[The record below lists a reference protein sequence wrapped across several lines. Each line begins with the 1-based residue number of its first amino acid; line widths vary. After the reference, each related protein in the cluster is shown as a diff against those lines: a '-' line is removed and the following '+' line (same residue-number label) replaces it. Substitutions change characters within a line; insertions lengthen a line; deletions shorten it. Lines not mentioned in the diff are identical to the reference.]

1 MKNQNA
7 SLLLFSFVLTLVTW
21 LYVGSLFDPAKSQEF
36 NVPLVIESRSG
47 YVAVYPP
54 ESWTI
59 VVTGSSTS
67 MSRLRPQDLRA
78 VANVTNI
85 DGGTI
90 NAPITVTGPKDLD
103 LAYAPKVARVRVT
116 LEKEDRKPFTV
127 EFRQPGPEG
136 LTAGTLPPKV
146 LVRGPESIVAQVAR
160 ATVAYDL
167 SKDHSAQEAKWK
179 VELLD
184 KEGKQVGNLTVE
196 PDMVEIDTT
205 QLSLA
210 PRSLVVSPALF
221 GQPAKGF
228 KYAGATVKPA
238 VVKAK
243 VPPTLAATLASLST
257 EPVHIENASADV
269 TVNVKVITPDGV
281 QVIGSAEV
289 EVTVKI
295 VADPSAAASSAPP
308 PVKKT

>member
-21 LYVGSLFDPAKSQEF
+21 LYVGSLFDPARSQEY
-36 NVPLVIESRSG
+36 NVPLIIESRPG
-47 YVAVYPP
+47 FVAVYPP
-54 ESWTI
+54 ETVTV

-78 VANVTNI
+78 VANVTGSGEGNV
-85 DGGTI
+85 
-90 NAPITVTGPKDLD
+90 NARIVVTGPKDLD
-103 LAYAPKVARVRVT
+103 LTYTARDAIKRIS
-116 LEKEDRKPFTV
+116 LEKEARTTYTV

-136 LTAGTLPPKV
+136 MTAGTLPPKV
-146 LVRGPESIVAQVAR
+146 LVRGPESVVGQVAK
-160 ATVAYDL
+160 AVIGYDL
-167 SKDHSAQEAKWK
+167 NKEPGAQEAKWK

-184 KEGKQVGNLTVE
+184 REGKPVTNLAVE

-205 QLSLA
+205 LLSLA

-243 VPPTLAATLASLST
+243 VPPALAATLASLST
-257 EPVHIENASADV
+257 DPVHIENASADV
-269 TVNVKVITPDGV
+269 TVKVKVITPDGV
-281 QVIGSAEV
+281 QVIGAAEV

-295 VADPSAAASSAPP
+295 VPDPSVAAPVATP